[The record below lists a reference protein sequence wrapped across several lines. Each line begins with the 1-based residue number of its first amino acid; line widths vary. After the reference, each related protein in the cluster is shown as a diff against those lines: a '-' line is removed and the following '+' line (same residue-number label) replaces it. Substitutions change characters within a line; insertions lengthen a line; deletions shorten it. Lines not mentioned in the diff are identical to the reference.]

1 MKEKRMFFN
10 PLRMIS
16 PKLDAEALRIEEL
29 YQKPVSDSFTLEEGL
44 LVMISKL
51 IELDDIIHDCFI
63 TECPRDVKEADKLA
77 EEVHQQEKLL
87 TGNLV
92 CTLSAPPDICKTV
105 VLFPGHLERIG
116 DYLES
121 ALNCCKIKCRDKL
134 PFSDSAA
141 AEVGLMFSSLSE
153 ALGNLRDA
161 LITPN
166 QFLLRHI
173 VSESDELVKST
184 IECQMAHIERL
195 LDGSTAPRASSI
207 YMDIVESC
215 RSAVYHIKEMAEK
228 MLILVTS
235 QSS

>member
-1 MKEKRMFFN
+1 MKDKRIFFN

-29 YQKPVSDSFTLEEGL
+29 YLKPVSDSFTLEEGL

-51 IELDDIIHDCFI
+51 IEMTDIIHDCFI
-63 TECPRDVKEADKLA
+63 TECPRNEQEAEKLA

-92 CTLSAPPDICKTV
+92 CSLSAPPDICKTI

-121 ALNCCKIKCRDKL
+121 AFNCCKIKCRNKL
-134 PFSDSAA
+134 PFSDRAV
-141 AEVGLMFSSLSE
+141 AEVGLMISSLSE

-161 LITPN
+161 LMTPN
-166 QFLLRHI
+166 RFLLRHI
-173 VSESDELVKST
+173 VSESEELVEISV
-184 IECQMAHIERL
+184 ECQMAHIDRL
-195 LDGSTAPRASSI
+195 LDGSTAPKASSI

-215 RSAVYHIKEMAEK
+215 RSAAHHVKEMSEK
-228 MLILVTS
+228 LLILVNS
-235 QSS
+235 QQD